1 MTKCGSYSAPLSR
14 FVFDFRLGRANS
26 AEAELNN
33 RRSLAKLPG
42 LQGELGSADD
52 VQLMVYSSGQTEF
65 VVVQ

>member
-1 MTKCGSYSAPLSR
+1 MTKCGNYSAPLSR
-14 FVFDFRLGRANS
+14 FVFDYRLGRANS

-42 LQGELGSADD
+42 LHGELGSADN
-52 VQLMVYSSGQTEF
+52 VQLMVYLSDHTES